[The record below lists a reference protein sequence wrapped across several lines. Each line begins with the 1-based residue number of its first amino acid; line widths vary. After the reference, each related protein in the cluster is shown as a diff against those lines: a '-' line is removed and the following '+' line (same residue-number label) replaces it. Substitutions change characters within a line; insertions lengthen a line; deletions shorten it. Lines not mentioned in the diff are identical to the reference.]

1 MEEVATCECG
11 NQKWEIYDNR
21 VRCSKCGREYFAAC
35 VDIVKYV
42 NKERCNHTEPPVI
55 IHQVPPIIHPVEQP
69 VIIYPVIKF
78 ETQDENTYC
87 RCRSC
92 VPYVALTDEVR
103 CQLCGK
109 IIECNITIGSTGE

>member
-21 VRCSKCGREYFAAC
+21 IRCSVCGREYFAVC
-35 VDIVKYV
+35 IDIVKYV
-42 NKERCNHTEPPVI
+42 NKERYNHTE
-55 IHQVPPIIHPVEQP
+55 QPIIIYPVEQP

-87 RCRSC
+87 KCRCS
-92 VPYVALTDEVR
+92 VPYVASTDEVR

-109 IIECNITIGSTGE
+109 RTRHIITTGSTGG